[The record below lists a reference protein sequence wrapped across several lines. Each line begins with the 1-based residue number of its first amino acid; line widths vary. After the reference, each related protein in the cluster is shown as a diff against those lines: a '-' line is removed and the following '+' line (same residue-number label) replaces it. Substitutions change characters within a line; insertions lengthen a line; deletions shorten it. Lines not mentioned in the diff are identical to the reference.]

1 MTSNASLLK
10 KADLALADLSAN
22 GGLLQPEQGAAFIR
36 KLIKTPTILPQVRV
50 VEMTSPQRK
59 INKIGFDT
67 RILRAATQG
76 TALAAPSGSGLGGRA
91 KPVTSQITLNTKEVI
106 AQVNL
111 PYDVLEDNVERTTV
125 ATNGAASS
133 PWTSG
138 LQETIVSLI
147 AERAALDLEEL
158 CLLADTSYTNGGDA
172 DDQAYLSM
180 FDGWLKK
187 AASGHVVNW
196 TNQTIAKEMFKA
208 GMKALPD
215 QYQRNLGQMKHYV
228 SVDQEIEYRDM
239 IANRVGALGDSQ
251 VQGRGELAPFGVPLE
266 AAQLMPEA
274 TGMFTN
280 PKNLIFGIQRQVSL
294 EFDKDIT
301 TRIYVVVLT
310 ARVAVAVEEVDALVK
325 YTNIGTPA

>member
-1 MTSNASLLK
+1 MTSNASLLQ

-22 GGLLQPEQGAAFIR
+22 GGLMQPEQGAAFIR

-67 RILRAATQG
+67 RILRAGTQG
-76 TALAAPSGSGLGGRA
+76 TALGAPSVSGLGGRA
-91 KPVTSQITLNTKEVI
+91 KPTTSQITLTTKEVI

-111 PYDVLEDNVERTTV
+111 PYDVLEDNIERMTV
-125 ATNGAASS
+125 ATNAASNS
-133 PWTSG
+133 PWSSG
-138 LQETIVSLI
+138 LQETIVTLI

-187 AASGHVVNW
+187 GASGHVVDWSNAA
-196 TNQTIAKEMFKA
+196 IAKEMFKK
-208 GMKALPD
+208 GLKAMPV
-215 QYQRNLGQMKHYV
+215 QYQRNLNDMKHFV
-228 SVDQEIEYRDM
+228 SVNQEIEYRDT

-251 VQGRGELAPFGVPLE
+251 VQGRSTLSPFGVPLE

-274 TGMFTN
+274 SGLFTN

-301 TRIYVVVLT
+301 TRVYVVVLT
-310 ARVAVAVEEVDALVK
+310 ARIAIAVEEVDAMVK